1 MLGKSLEKYLSRY
14 YDVFPTSKLNNDSMK
29 SNLKLDITNSKQVD
43 SILQTIEPDY
53 IVNCAAYTNVDNS
66 ETDKET
72 CYSVNVM
79 GLKNLI
85 SYSAL
90 NTKIIHIS
98 TDYVFDGNK
107 ILYSE
112 EDAPNPISYYGK
124 VKLES
129 ENILRSARRDSI
141 VLRTSVIYDESHNS
155 FFSWVRRSLANN
167 GTIKVVTDQTSN
179 PTWSWSLSEAIYK
192 LILNNLDGLY
202 HFGGDDTLSRY
213 DFALKI
219 ALAYGYDIKKIIPIL
234 THQLDQLANRPSFS
248 TLCNDKIKN
257 YIDIEHPSM
266 DMVINK
272 IKNNE

>member
-155 FFSWVRRSLANN
+155 FFSWVKRSLANN